1 MDGRS
6 CRADG
11 LFGRTKEDV
20 SHASTA
26 GQDLSDRDI
35 VEMGE
40 QLGQMPDKIEE
51 MVRDAMWEASTEK
64 EIARLEALM
73 KDAKLPV

>member
-1 MDGRS
+1 
-6 CRADG
+6 
-11 LFGRTKEDV
+11 
-20 SHASTA
+20 
-26 GQDLSDRDI
+26 
-35 VEMGE
+35 MGE